1 MSLIRSIQAEAI
13 EAATSVSSLLRK
25 CKLLAARL
33 DHAHLAQ
40 WVEWEL
46 NGYPN
51 GVDLPPYRV
60 TPTYSYGNFAGMAG
74 QASHLQIPVSVLP
87 EALRDHYRVA
97 RLGGAISSYEN
108 LVQGDKAGSVHLPW
122 DIGAAIKYGSKIASG
137 MQCHAAWQEL
147 PIGAIDRLLDAVK
160 NAVLGYAID
169 IEKVSPNAGEL
180 PMGTKP
186 ISEERLTQI
195 FNTNIA
201 GSVGNVA
208 NGGTGFTQTA
218 QVAVGAGD
226 WDALRQQLLSL
237 GLKEADLAGLQAD
250 LDEARAK
257 GTGLEGKP
265 QSWMGRLAGKAIEG
279 AAGVGVEA
287 LAGGVA
293 KAIGAYLGVS

>member
-33 DHAHLAQ
+33 DHAQLAQ
-40 WVEWEL
+40 WVEQEL
-46 NGYPN
+46 NGYPDDA
-51 GVDLPPYRV
+51 DLPAYRV
-60 TPTYSYGNFAGMAG
+60 TRAYSYGNFAGPFSTATD
-74 QASHLQIPVSVLP
+74 LQIPVEILP
-87 EALRDHYRVA
+87 EALQDHYRVA
-97 RLGGAISSYEN
+97 RLGHAISYYEG
-108 LVQGDKAGSVHLPW
+108 LVQGAKPASVQLPW
-122 DIGAAIKYGSKIASG
+122 NVALAIKYASKLTPN
-137 MQCHAAWQEL
+137 MQCIAAWQQI
-147 PIGAIDRLLDAVK
+147 PIGAIDRLLDAIK

-169 IEKVSPNAGEL
+169 LERASPDAGEL
-180 PMGTKP
+180 PMGAKP

-208 NGGTGFTQTA
+208 NGGSGFSQTA
-218 QVAVGAGD
+218 QVTAGTGD

-237 GLKEADLAGLQAD
+237 GLKEADLAGLKAD

-257 GTGLEGKP
+257 GSGLEGKP
-265 QSWMGRLAGKAIEG
+265 QSWMGKLAGKAIEG